1 MTFAKDQRAKYPR
14 LDMFFSPTL
23 RVRFS
28 SLAIG
33 IMFTASSVMT
43 SLPLPRAIAGT
54 GQTPDT
60 APVVPVLSQEITTRI
75 QAIYAQGQARG
86 LRANVFAKIGDSI
99 TESGSFLMDLGCTD
113 EYQLGAYTDLRG
125 TLDTFR
131 QTTFASSF
139 TSFWCGRANS
149 LTANSPSAVSG
160 WTVQQALNP
169 AELDRAYQST
179 CPAPDNTPLR
189 CELHRKQGAFAV
201 ILYGTNDL
209 ALNDV
214 ASFRAGLTT
223 IVRETAERGVVPI
236 LSTIPDRTDESAFAG
251 RVTSYNQVILDVA
264 AAERVPVINYWR
276 AMQVLPNKGLSSDRI
291 HPSTYNNSS
300 ADALTVEGLRYGYN
314 LRNLLT
320 LQTLAVVKASVTGGS
335 IVPAPAPIPIP
346 GPVPVPAPVP
356 TPAPAPTPS
365 PAPSFSVGH
374 NVTNFV
380 NGTRGTTASF
390 TVSLTRVNGYRGNP
404 RLRVEGLP
412 TGVTATFSAQPLRSS
427 ATVRL
432 AIKNTA
438 PLGLLRINIIA
449 EDGALRAS
457 TSTVL
462 SLQST
467 TASSFTPTVP
477 ASITI
482 PQGRQATAAVRVTR
496 HRTISAITVRALII
510 PAGITVDPL
519 VIPAGSTNAVLTIR
533 ATTNAPIATKGLVLE
548 FVGTG
553 GRRIATSNIRVT
565 AAPAPVPT
573 PVPVPVPAP
582 TPDPTPTP
590 TPSPTPTPAPTPVPV
605 PEISGNRFE
614 IGSPTLR
621 DIWVDPVNGSDSR
634 DGSSRS
640 NALRTITAAWNLI
653 PNGTLTGTGYRI
665 QLMRG
670 TYPEASIP
678 NYWENKQGSTQFPII
693 LQSADGRGAAVLAGD
708 MNVYNVRN
716 LYLIDFNIVPQPAG
730 DAFHC
735 ERCTN
740 VLMRNMVLSGG
751 NRVAHE
757 TVKINQSQN
766 IYIEDSDISGAED
779 NAIDFVAVQGGHIV
793 RNKISNAQDWCM
805 YTKGGSANIRIEGN
819 EIFNCGVGGYVAG
832 QGTGFE
838 FMESP
843 YLHYE
848 AYGITFVNNV
858 IRDTQVAGMGVN
870 GGYNILMAYN
880 TLVRIGRRDHV
891 FEANQGRRG
900 CDGDRARCD
909 ANRAAGGWGTSG
921 SEEQYIPNRNIYI
934 LNNLFYNP
942 RGAEAP
948 YPLQIARP
956 TTPPSGS
963 NLSGPQ
969 AADTNLVIKGNVF
982 WNGSVTDLAI
992 DEDGGGCANT
1002 NPTCNRAQLL
1012 RDNTV
1017 GGTEPVFT
1025 ALSANDFRLM
1035 NVLSGPAHATLPS
1048 FDWSMLP
1055 ARPKAPA
1062 GTTTITVGTNRAGEP
1077 RATRAGAY

>member
-1 MTFAKDQRAKYPR
+1 MRFAKDQRAKYPR

-28 SLAIG
+28 GLVIG
-33 IMFTASSVMT
+33 IMFTVSNVMV

-86 LRANVFAKIGDSI
+86 LRSNVFAKIGDSI

-113 EYQLGAYTDLRG
+113 EYQLGAHTDIRG
-125 TLDTFR
+125 TLDVFR

-149 LTANSPSAVSG
+149 LTSNSPAAVSG

-189 CELHRKQGAFAV
+189 CELRRKQGAFAV

-251 RVTSYNQVILDVA
+251 RVTSYNQVILDIA

-276 AMQVLPNKGLSSDRI
+276 AMQALPNKGLSGDRI

-300 ADALTVEGLRYGYN
+300 ADVFTVEGLRYGYN

-320 LQTLAVVKASVTGGS
+320 LQTLAAVKSGVAGGS
-335 IVPAPAPIPIP
+335 TVPAPAPAPIPT
-346 GPVPVPAPVP
+346 PV
-356 TPAPAPTPS
+356 
-365 PAPSFSVGH
+365 PSFSLRH

-390 TVSLTRVNGYRGNP
+390 TVSLTRVDGYRGNP

-412 TGVTATFSAQPLRSS
+412 AGVTASFSAQPLRSS
-427 ATVRL
+427 AKIRL
-432 AIKNTA
+432 AIANTA
-438 PLGLLRINIIA
+438 PLGLQRINIIA

-467 TASSFTPTVP
+467 TASSFTPSVP
-477 ASITI
+477 TSITLS
-482 PQGRQATAAVRVTR
+482 QGQQTAAAIRIKR
-496 HRTISAITVRALII
+496 HRATSAVTVRALIV

-548 FVGTG
+548 FVGPD
-553 GRRIATSNIRVT
+553 GRRVAASNVRVT
-565 AAPAPVPT
+565 AA
-573 PVPVPVPAP
+573 
-582 TPDPTPTP
+582 
-590 TPSPTPTPAPTPVPV
+590 PTPAPTPVPAPIPNPTPAPIPTPAPTPAPTPIPV
-605 PEISGNRFE
+605 PPPVISGNRFDM
-614 IGSPTLR
+614 GSPTLR
-621 DIWVDPVNGSDSR
+621 DIWVDPVNGNDGR
-634 DGSSRS
+634 DGSSRT
-640 NALRTITAAWNLI
+640 NALRTITAAWNRI
-653 PNGTLTGTGYRI
+653 PSGTLSGTGYRI

-670 TYPEASIP
+670 TYPESSIP
-678 NYWENKQGSTQFPII
+678 NYWENRRGSMQLPII
-693 LQSADGRGAAVLAGD
+693 LQSVDGRGAAVLAGD
-708 MNVYNVRN
+708 MNVYNVHH

-740 VLMRNMVLSGG
+740 VLIRQMVLSGG
-751 NRVAHE
+751 NRIAHE
-757 TVKINQSQN
+757 TIKINQSQN
-766 IYIEDSDISGAED
+766 IYIEDSDIQGAED

-793 RNKISNAQDWCM
+793 RNKISNAQDWCL

-848 AYGITFVNNV
+848 AYGITFVNN
-858 IRDTQVAGMGVN
+858 IIHDTQVAGMGVN

-880 TLVRIGRRDHV
+880 TLVRIGRRDHL

-900 CDGDRARCD
+900 CDGDRATCE

-921 SEEQYIPNRNIYI
+921 GEEQYIPNRNVYV

-963 NLSGPQ
+963 NLSDPQ
-969 AADTNLVIKGNVF
+969 AADTNLVIKGNIF

-1025 ALSANDFRLM
+1025 ALSANNFRLM
-1035 NVLSGPAHATLPS
+1035 NVLSGPTHATLPS

-1077 RATRAGAY
+1077 RPTRAGAY